1 MNIFLRRIRRY
12 QAKNNSRER
21 NCASHVSS
29 LGFLDI
35 GVLRG
40 RHTTLKYSI
49 KMIRMIWRNN
59 HNLHPKNKGMKQQK
73 KSILLLRKEKLQY
86 FQVCLDFTPLDSR
99 VIYKAKRLKF

>member
-1 MNIFLRRIRRY
+1 MTLFLRRIRRD
-12 QAKNNSRER
+12 QAKNNSRDR
-21 NCASHVSS
+21 NLSSHSNN

-59 HNLHPKNKGMKQQK
+59 HNLHPKNKGMKQ
-73 KSILLLRKEKLQY
+73 
-86 FQVCLDFTPLDSR
+86 
-99 VIYKAKRLKF
+99 